1 MKCIEAQQLVK
12 PYIEGQ
18 LSDKQ
23 LEHFLDHVEHCPE
36 CYEEL
41 EIYFSI
47 YETIGSADKDQKED
61 YDFEGKLIQN
71 IKNSRRYLQFRKAYR
86 FFRFAVII
94 LAELL
99 LVCTIITG
107 IELKRNE
114 GSKGTTIYR
123 MIYGKDGEIKI
134 DYLSESEAEE
144 YLKERES
151 EWANPK
157 KQEQMVEQQIPSQTE
172 GPVTE
177 AEHAEAKKPKTG
189 ADKNE

>member
-61 YDFEGKLIQN
+61 YDFEGKLIRN
-71 IKNSRRYLQFRKAYR
+71 MKNSRRYLQFRKVYR
-86 FFRFAVII
+86 FFRFAVVI

-107 IELKRNE
+107 IELKSNE

-123 MIYGKDGEIKI
+123 MIYGKDGEIEI

-172 GPVTE
+172 DPVTE